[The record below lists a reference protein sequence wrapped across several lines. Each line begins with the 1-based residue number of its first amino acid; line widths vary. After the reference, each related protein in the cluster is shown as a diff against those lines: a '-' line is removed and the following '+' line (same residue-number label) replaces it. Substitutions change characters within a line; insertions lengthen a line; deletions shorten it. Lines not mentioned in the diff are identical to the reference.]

1 MRVALVGN
9 QNSGKTSLFNC
20 LTGSN
25 QKVGNWP
32 GVTIDRKE
40 GIIKGTDTVLVD
52 LPGIYSLSPY
62 TAEEEV
68 SRKYVLEENPDI
80 IINIVD
86 ATSLERSL
94 YLTTQLLELDCKVV
108 LALNMCDMLEK
119 KGISIDEKLLG
130 EKLHMDVVKISA
142 LKNTGIQDL
151 IDLLTSGKVLENPHQ
166 KIYEENV
173 EKAIQTIFLNLT
185 EPMHRRFIAVKLLEQ
200 DMLFKELL
208 DDSVLNVIR
217 ECEKIYG
224 LDMEQVIAN
233 QRYLYIDKIKQGCL
247 IKREVPESMTDKLDK
262 IFLNKWLALPI
273 FAMIMS
279 LVYFLAVG
287 VVGSYTVDLI
297 SGDHGI
303 ITVFQ
308 NWLADFLISSKVSP
322 WLISLICDGI
332 IAGVSAVLGFVPQL
346 IILFLCICLL
356 ETSGYMSRIAFLLD
370 KLFRSIGLSGKSLIP
385 FIVGSGCS
393 VPGIMTCR
401 TIEDE
406 TERRI
411 TIMLTP
417 FMPCSAKLPILTLF
431 AGSFFSSYAWI
442 ATVIL
447 YLLAILIIVLSSMV
461 MKKWIFPNK
470 GSAFI
475 SELPEYK
482 LPSVQYVLRD
492 VSEKTFAFIQRAG
505 TIILSCS
512 VVVWFMLSF
521 SWKLEYGVSIEY
533 SILAGIG
540 KGLAWLFY
548 PMLGTLSWGSAVS
561 ALQGLIAKEQ
571 VVSSMAII
579 AGLFEETADSAIFAG
594 NGIFSFFT
602 PASAYAFMVFNLFS
616 APCFGAIGAMRRELG
631 STKRMLQAVFFQT
644 GIAWV
649 LAVLIY
655 QMGHF
660 LEVMG

>member
-40 GIIKGTDTVLVD
+40 GIIKGTDTILVD

-62 TAEEEV
+62 TSEEEV
-68 SRKYVLEENPDI
+68 SRRYVLEENPDV

-130 EKLHMDVVKISA
+130 EKLHMNVLKISA

-151 IDLLTSGKVLENPHQ
+151 IDLLKSEEILENPHQ
-166 KIYEENV
+166 EIYEENV
-173 EKAIQTIFLNLT
+173 EKAIRSVSIDLP
-185 EPMHRRFIAVKLLEQ
+185 ESKHRRFIAVKLLEK
-200 DMLFKELL
+200 DPLLKEYLN
-208 DDSVLNVIR
+208 DSVYKVIA
-217 ECEKIYG
+217 ECENEYG
-224 LDMEQVIAN
+224 LDMEQIVAN

-247 IKREVPESMTDKLDK
+247 IKSEVPESMTDKLDK

-273 FAMIMS
+273 FALIMAV
-279 LVYFLAVG
+279 VYFLAVG
-287 VVGSYTVDLI
+287 VVGSYTVELI
-297 SGDHGI
+297 NGDTGI
-303 ITVFQ
+303 ITLFQ
-308 NWLADFLISSKVSP
+308 NWLSDLLIASDVSS

-431 AGSFFSSYAWI
+431 AGSFFGESAWL
-442 ATVIL
+442 ATVSL
-447 YLLAILIIVLSSMV
+447 YFLAILTIVLSSYV

-482 LPSVQYVLRD
+482 LPSCSYVLRD
-492 VSEKTFAFIQRAG
+492 VSEKTLAFIQRAG

-512 VVVWFMLSF
+512 VIVWFMLSF
-521 SWKLEYGVSIEY
+521 SWNLEYGVAIEA
-533 SILAGIG
+533 SILASFG

-616 APCFGAIGAMRRELG
+616 APCFGTIGAIRRELG
-631 STKRMLQAVFFQT
+631 STKRMLQTVFFQT

-655 QMGHF
+655 QIGHVLEMMG
-660 LEVMG
+660 